1 MICSSLFLN
10 FSKLDGFELVG
21 FYTNVTADL
30 KPQECFYRQGNR
42 GPRNQV
48 LSLSRRIR
56 CLPGGCWRLT
66 KSLFVNRPP
75 GTSRSARLNII

>member
-42 GPRNQV
+42 GPRNQ
-48 LSLSRRIR
+48 L
-56 CLPGGCWRLT
+56 
-66 KSLFVNRPP
+66 
-75 GTSRSARLNII
+75 RSISPVVV

>member
-30 KPQECFYRQGNR
+30 KPQECFYRQGKR
-42 GPRNQV
+42 GPRNQ
-48 LSLSRRIR
+48 L
-56 CLPGGCWRLT
+56 
-66 KSLFVNRPP
+66 
-75 GTSRSARLNII
+75 RSISPVVV